1 MSTKMLITNYP
12 NGFLYLSVK
21 KSSKDKSDQVTIYF
35 NVNLKIFFFFG
46 LIHLSCSF
54 KWVAINFFTCF
65 SLNIDFFFPPE

>member
-21 KSSKDKSDQVTIYF
+21 KSSKDKSDQVTICF
-35 NVNLKIFFFFG
+35 NVNLKIFFFG
-46 LIHLSCSF
+46 VIHLICSF
-54 KWVAINFFTCF
+54 KLVEINFFTCF